1 MIKSIAAFLTVTIWA
16 LFLIATRFAV
26 REDFT
31 VEEVLILRLVP
42 GAIVVVPLM
51 LKFDLLPRKQSWP
64 RALILMVGASAVF
77 PYIVSTGLSYAPAS
91 DAGALAPGM
100 LPFWTALAAF
110 VLAGE
115 RLDKNRMLGL
125 LVILIGALLIGLW
138 NILLGGGNDSWK
150 GHLMFLIG
158 SGLFAIYSVVFRQ
171 SGLSPIQGLV
181 IGLFW
186 GTLFITPFLLLSGEV
201 KFQGLGLAD
210 IIIMGVIQS
219 FVIGIMATILFN
231 YAVRLL
237 GAAETGAFGALTPLL
252 ALLGGIM
259 LLNEPISLLNA
270 IGVLLVASGV
280 FLASGILNKTQA
292 K

>member
-1 MIKSIAAFLTVTIWA
+1 
-16 LFLIATRFAV
+16 
-26 REDFT
+26 
-31 VEEVLILRLVP
+31 
-42 GAIVVVPLM
+42 M